1 MSMDRLHPPA
11 TPTPQRTSLASAT
24 AQLELHSFAIT
35 TSRPGPWN
43 TRLHPNPPR
52 LILPRI
58 RRAGYDCSLDPTAVV
73 PLHVQFFHT
82 YALDV
87 YTCGSIYSTACT
99 AAPMRTHAYSMDIYA
114 SLEHRQLL
122 LLECKYLSCLDPLLA
137 PLLNRYIAS
146 RSLLLSS
153 QQSDPKRLLKGAHAG
168 GVVSCARWTV

>member
-1 MSMDRLHPPA
+1 MDRLHPPT

-73 PLHVQFFHT
+73 YLHIQFFHT

-114 SLEHRQLL
+114 SLEHH
-122 LLECKYLSCLDPLLA
+122 PLLA